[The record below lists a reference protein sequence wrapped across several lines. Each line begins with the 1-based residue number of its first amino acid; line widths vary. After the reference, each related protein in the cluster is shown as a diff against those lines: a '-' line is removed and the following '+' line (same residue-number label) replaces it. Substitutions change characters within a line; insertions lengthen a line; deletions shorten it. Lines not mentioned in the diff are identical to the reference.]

1 VSAVRIHRFDH
12 ATVTDADVADLFA
25 VQAAVAA
32 ADRPA
37 DPPPQPEDLAA
48 TVRSVRTD
56 RRRPHF
62 VARDGDTAVGGA
74 VLWMSLVD
82 NTHLGMLDLRV
93 HPDHRRRGVGTTLL
107 RQALAEL
114 TASGRTVLLTATEA
128 GGPGDAFAAALGLRV
143 AQTDRQSLLR
153 LADADWADLETIAA
167 AKHPGYR
174 IEAWTGPAPEELL
187 AGYAAAKSAMNDAPR
202 DDTAFEDFSYTP
214 GSIRDDERV
223 LAGLGESRV
232 VVAVHE
238 ETGAVAALT
247 EVLVRRSCR
256 ADQEDTAVV
265 AGHRGRGLGL
275 WVKSDMLL
283 RLRSERPDVTEL
295 TTDNATTNRY
305 MLAINERLGYRP
317 WVQINDWQG
326 DVTDVVTRLG

>member
-1 VSAVRIHRFDH
+1 VHIHRFDH
-12 ATVTDADVADLFA
+12 ATVTDADLADLFA

-48 TVRSVRTD
+48 TARSSRAD

-82 NTHLGMLDLRV
+82 NTRLGILDLRV
-93 HPDHRRRGVGTTLL
+93 HPDHRRRGVGTALL
-107 RQALAEL
+107 RAVLAEL
-114 TASGRTVLLTATEA
+114 TASGRTVLLAEVEA
-128 GGPGDAFAAALGLRV
+128 GSPGDAFATRLGLRLV
-143 AQTDRQSLLR
+143 QTDRLSLVR
-153 LADADWADLETIAA
+153 LADADWADLEAIAA
-167 AKHPGYR
+167 TKHPGYR
-174 IEAWTGPAPEELL
+174 IEAWAGPAPDELL
-187 AGYAAAKSAMNDAPR
+187 AGFAAAKSAMNDAPR

-214 GSIRDDERV
+214 ESIRDDERM
-223 LAGLGESRV
+223 LAGLGEFRV

-247 EVLVRRSCR
+247 EVLVRRSYR

-265 AGHRGRGLGL
+265 PAHRGRGLGL

-283 RLRSERPDVTEL
+283 RLRAERPDVTEVI
-295 TTDNATTNRY
+295 TGNATTNRH

-317 WVQINDWQG
+317 WIQINDWQG
-326 DVTDVVTRLG
+326 EVADLVERVRPV